1 MMGWEAFSKT
11 LSGSLLVKFFV
22 KLNEQI
28 LVTDNAVLL
37 LNTRKGYWIY
47 KVFEREASEGNDSI
61 QIYSDRYIKKIVD
74 FSDLEGKVIYLVDDT
89 LSHGFSLLETYE
101 ILAGTVGS
109 EYIRPVVF
117 AINEDLDIKKRKS
130 ETKGIEREFW
140 SKLKYFTV
148 MSADEMA
155 QFCIAETKL
164 LHEENIPFVI
174 DLPFLKDEKMNESST
189 HFEINITKNQFENL
203 QERLG
208 DKWKFHFNEHIE
220 NHETMLRGFI
230 IQNCDDELLSQTS
243 QFATDYVIE
252 GTYTETSDGRIH
264 MIFIPFA
271 ILNSM
276 DKVFLDEL
284 WYEFFKDDYQSEK
297 DTGNQIKNEEIRSM
311 NSFIA
316 KYRECVYILSILVA
330 QEFIKCIEQLW
341 GIRLIYDYEIMKE
354 HFTKSFI
361 NTVKQI
367 VNKAEDNT
375 AYIYEKLKAV
385 SKKVN
390 KYAFNNHLDNSISK
404 MQYKN
409 NENTAYNIIQNELSD
424 KRERFIHKG
433 NRNARIR
440 GNRDEVISI
449 EEIKQLLLQNFEFQ
463 SEEELRYA
471 VTKSIITML
480 NLSTCSNKLVE
491 NADRR
496 CMIRGFRYGENS
508 DLLIPYFNAYYYW
521 AVFLYSEYGSAQDKT
536 GEYEGFVNEL
546 RKFFRRKNY
555 FKDLI
560 TEEDFNKNQ
569 HYFKNVLQDGN
580 RIYNKFSF
588 LKPYMENLESRR
600 KMNEIENFVL
610 SL

>member
-117 AINEDLDIKKRKS
+117 AINEDLDIKKRES